1 MNQSRSNRNQRGASK
16 APSDSKEETSLEF
29 GSLLDMELQEW
40 EPQLLERDNIQLE
53 EWEPMDMEPLE
64 EWIEESVKNFNSE
77 QSGNKPN

>member
-40 EPQLLERDNIQLE
+40 EP
-53 EWEPMDMEPLE
+53 MDMEPLE

>member
-1 MNQSRSNRNQRGASK
+1 
-16 APSDSKEETSLEF
+16 
-29 GSLLDMELQEW
+29 MELQEW